1 MESIE
6 AIELNAPVTGQRV
19 YEPTHEHTQFIF
31 FLFSCFVVVAAA
43 AVGFFFGYTRN
54 LKRPASETN
63 YTQNTLNTIQ

>member
-43 AVGFFFGYTRN
+43 AVGFF
-54 LKRPASETN
+54 
-63 YTQNTLNTIQ
+63 